1 MEWYLK
7 VVKENYANFSGR
19 ARRKEY
25 WMFML
30 FNLIVCLTLFF
41 LMALFEG
48 SIFAYIF
55 LFIYCIYVL
64 ALIVPSMALIARRMH
79 DTNRSGWAYFMNFIP
94 VVGPFIVLHYVCTE
108 GTSGDNRY
116 GPDPKA
122 EQPTDKNIGIIQ

>member
-55 LFIYCIYVL
+55 LFIYCIYIL

-94 VVGPFIVLHYVCTE
+94 VVGPFIVLYYVCTE